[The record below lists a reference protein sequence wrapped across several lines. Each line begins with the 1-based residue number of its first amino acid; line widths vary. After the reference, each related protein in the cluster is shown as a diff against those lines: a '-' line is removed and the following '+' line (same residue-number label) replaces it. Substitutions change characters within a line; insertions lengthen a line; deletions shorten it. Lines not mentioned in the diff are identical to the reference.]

1 MKKSILSLLICA
13 SITSIAQTDVNL
25 NLIHEFNGV
34 PFAYGQYYLDA
45 VGNNIEFNRVQYY
58 LSDIALE
65 SSVSQQVPVV
75 DEVQL
80 ISGNISNY
88 PLGSV
93 SVTNVTGINFNVG
106 VPNALNHADITLQ
119 PTGHPL
125 SYQSPSMHWGWTSGY
140 RFLVI
145 EGKVDD
151 NGDGTPNK
159 LFQFHVVGDQF
170 LTAVDVTSAA
180 VMNGADLDINLTVNV
195 ADWLKNM
202 NMINAGINHGSQ
214 AINGQVMNNTNPE
227 TVFEGNVATGIITE
241 SKSVNQL
248 IVDYEY
254 SYAPTLF
261 YSIGGATNA
270 SILITDLNGRII
282 SNETQL
288 PAAGNYFINKELSK
302 GLYVVRL
309 IGDNDHIETTKMFIK

>member
-1 MKKSILSLLICA
+1 MKKSILSLLICV
-13 SITSIAQTDVNL
+13 SLSSIAQTDVNL
-25 NLIHEFNGV
+25 NLIHEFDGS
-34 PFAYGQYYLDA
+34 PFAYGQYYVDA
-45 VGNNIEFNRVQYY
+45 AGNNIEFNRVQYY
-58 LSDIALE
+58 LSNIAVE
-65 SSVSQQVPVV
+65 SSVSSQVTVP
-75 DEVQL
+75 DDTQI
-80 ISGNISNY
+80 ISANIINY

-93 SVTNVTGINFNVG
+93 NATNITGVNFNVG

-125 SYQSPSMHWGWTSGY
+125 SYQSPSMHWGWASGY

-170 LTAVDVTSAA
+170 FTAVGVTSAG
-180 VMNGADLDINLTVNV
+180 VVNGADLDINITVNV
-195 ADWLKNM
+195 ADWIKNM

-214 AINGQVMNNTNPE
+214 AINGQVMDNTNPE
-227 TVFEGNVATGIITE
+227 TVFEGNVATEIITE

-282 SNETQL
+282 SNEVAL

-302 GLYVVRL
+302 GLYVVRI